1 MLKRKSALTLAEGS
15 PSYKT
20 DVNVVFRN
28 ERDKK
33 DFVLRTTLDEI
44 GIWRTKHGVAM
55 SGFKVKGISPNKWA
69 AVIEKE
75 YWVFGIN
82 CTKAEDIVA
91 AVKIGMQA
99 YNVKAGDLLSS
110 IYIKNLNVEHEN
122 QMTPEVRIKENQKLY
137 EGVCGAVIQAAKLLG
152 VQGSIDFHVF
162 SNKKNHKIPKENLH
176 MALRNG
182 GAETVETDEKTKYIY
197 SVASND
203 GKEVFDGLISH
214 LHLAKIKV

>member
-33 DFVLRTTLDEI
+33 DFVLRTTLDDI
-44 GIWRTKHGVAM
+44 GVWRIKHGVAM

-75 YWVFGIN
+75 YWVFGVN
-82 CTKAEDIVA
+82 CTKTDDIVA

-122 QMTPEVRIKENQKLY
+122 QMSPEVRIKENQKLY
-137 EGVCGAVIQAAKLLG
+137 EGVCGAVIQAARILG
-152 VQGSIDFHVF
+152 VQGSIDLHVF
-162 SNKKNHKIPKENLH
+162 SNKKNPKIPKENLH
-176 MALRNG
+176 MALRDG

-197 SVASND
+197 TVASND
-203 GKEVFDGLISH
+203 GREVFDGLISH
-214 LHLAKIKV
+214 LHLARINV